1 MRWTETPY
9 NWIVLVVGTLACYLL
24 LVLAA
29 YLLQDRMLYFPDVE
43 PRQQTVEM
51 ATWLGLAPW
60 PDAENYYGLVSA
72 APPMQPKGTVL
83 VWHGN
88 GGSAL
93 HRIHYVQALDRLGYR
108 AVLIEY
114 PGYGSRPGERS
125 ETSFV
130 TDAREATR
138 LAREAFGGPLYA
150 WGESLGCGVAS
161 AVAADPEL
169 EIEGAAMITP
179 WDTLP
184 DLAQRIYWYLPARWI
199 IRDRYDNVANLQAF
213 DGPVAVVMAGQDEI
227 IPNAHTLRLYEALS
241 GEKGLW
247 VFEGARH
254 NTWPTAAGEAWWGEV
269 MAFLEGKME

>member
-1 MRWTETPY
+1 MRWTDVPY
-9 NWIVLVVGTLACYLL
+9 NWILLVGGILVVYLL
-24 LVLAA
+24 LVLVA

-51 ATWLGLAPW
+51 AAWLGLALW
-60 PDAENYYGLVSA
+60 PDAESYYGLVSA
-72 APPMQPKGTVL
+72 APPLDMKGTVL

-93 HRIHYVQALDRLGYR
+93 HRVHYVRALERLGYR
-108 AVLIEY
+108 VVLLEY

-125 ETSFV
+125 EASFV
-130 TDAREATR
+130 ADARAATR
-138 LAREAFGGPLYA
+138 LAKEAFGGPLYA

-169 EIEGAAMITP
+169 EIAGAAMITP

-199 IRDRYDNVANLQAF
+199 VRDRYDNIRNLSTF
-213 DGPVAVVMAGQDEI
+213 DGPVAVMMAEQDGI
-227 IPNAHTLRLYEALS
+227 IPNVHTLRLYEALS
-241 GEKGLW
+241 VEKGLW
-247 VFEGARH
+247 VFQGAGH
-254 NTWPTAAGEAWWGEV
+254 NTWPTAADAAWWAEAMV
-269 MAFLEGKME
+269 FLAEEAR